1 MDFALPLENKKIT
14 DSSLE
19 IKIGEMLS
27 ENERELFKIVTDLL
41 PSGNYGQS
49 LAEFTSDRII
59 AVHCEDGGEVS
70 AISVPYSEIDSL
82 MIKRMYG
89 NAFLLAVKKNGEKTE
104 IARATYAVTAL
115 FNSAVLFMDKIS
127 SGIPTDD
134 AMESVIAAYKSF
146 CTVCP
151 KCGRNLVRPGAD
163 CLNCASKGKLVSK
176 LVKYVKPEFKII
188 SLSVIMSVVIT
199 ALSLV
204 PPYITKMLVDDV
216 IPSKNKQALYVIVAF
231 LLGTYI
237 IQYLFSAIRGT
248 LLRRAGDSIVAN
260 LRNDVFE
267 KAQHLPMKFYD
278 KTSTGS
284 VINRISNDTSNLQ
297 AFILRITQDV
307 ITQLFLLV
315 GIVIIMITMNWKL
328 SLLSLIPVPFVVY
341 ASRKFG
347 RKIRPFYRRIWRKWT
362 AVSSVLTD
370 SIPCIRV
377 VKAFS
382 GEKRASK
389 RLEKQN
395 KEWQKVSIRAGK
407 MSSIFSALISF
418 VVVCGSL
425 IIWDIG
431 GLQVINGSPDISLGL
446 LVSFISYTSM
456 FYGPVNFFA
465 GLNDSY
471 QSALT
476 SAERVMD
483 ILDAEP
489 EHDDGKGN
497 MPDHINGKVEFRH
510 VSFSFDKTKNV
521 LSDINLTI
529 EPGEAVGIVGTTGSG
544 KTTLINLF
552 MRFYDNYDGQILLD
566 GKDIKTIDMSYFRT
580 KIGYVQQEAMM
591 FSDTIFNN
599 IAYAKPNAS
608 IEEVI
613 MAADIA
619 NAHEFILRHPDA
631 YDTILGERG
640 VGLSGGER
648 QRISIARA
656 ILNNPSVLIF
666 DEATSAVDSE
676 TEKLIQDAINN
687 LVKGRTTLMIAHRL
701 STLKQADK
709 IVVIDKGRIAEF
721 GTPDELMAKKGK
733 YYKLVK
739 IQSMADQVKLDK
751 EKEHL
756 E

>member
-1 MDFALPLENKKIT
+1 MDFALPLENKKIS

-19 IKIGEMLS
+19 TKIREMLD
-27 ENERELFKIVTDLL
+27 ENERELFRIVTDLL
-41 PSGNYGQS
+41 PCGNYGQS
-49 LAEFTSDRII
+49 LAEFTDRRII
-59 AVHCEDGGEVS
+59 TAHCEEDGNIVCDT
-70 AISVPYSEIDSL
+70 VLYSEVESL
-82 MIKRMYG
+82 TIKRMYG
-89 NAFLLAVKKNGEKTE
+89 NAFLLAVKKSGEKTQ

-115 FNSAVLFMDKIS
+115 FNSAVLFMDKINS
-127 SGIPTDD
+127 EMPTDE
-134 AMESVIAAYKSF
+134 AMESVISAYRSF

-188 SLSVIMSVVIT
+188 CISVIMSVVIT

-216 IPSKNKQALYVIVAF
+216 IPSKNKQALYIIVAF

-237 IQYLFSAIRGT
+237 IQYLLGAIRGT
-248 LLRRAGDSIVAN
+248 LLRRAGDSIVAD

-395 KEWQKVSIRAGK
+395 NEWFKVSVRAGK
-407 MSSIFSALISF
+407 MSSIFSSLISF

-425 IIWDIG
+425 IIWDVG
-431 GLQVINGSPDISLGL
+431 GLQVIN
-446 LVSFISYTSM
+446 
-456 FYGPVNFFA
+456 
-465 GLNDSY
+465 
-471 QSALT
+471 
-476 SAERVMD
+476 
-483 ILDAEP
+483 
-489 EHDDGKGN
+489 
-497 MPDHINGKVEFRH
+497 
-510 VSFSFDKTKNV
+510 
-521 LSDINLTI
+521 
-529 EPGEAVGIVGTTGSG
+529 
-544 KTTLINLF
+544 
-552 MRFYDNYDGQILLD
+552 
-566 GKDIKTIDMSYFRT
+566 
-580 KIGYVQQEAMM
+580 
-591 FSDTIFNN
+591 
-599 IAYAKPNAS
+599 
-608 IEEVI
+608 
-613 MAADIA
+613 
-619 NAHEFILRHPDA
+619 
-631 YDTILGERG
+631 
-640 VGLSGGER
+640 
-648 QRISIARA
+648 
-656 ILNNPSVLIF
+656 
-666 DEATSAVDSE
+666 
-676 TEKLIQDAINN
+676 
-687 LVKGRTTLMIAHRL
+687 
-701 STLKQADK
+701 
-709 IVVIDKGRIAEF
+709 
-721 GTPDELMAKKGK
+721 
-733 YYKLVK
+733 
-739 IQSMADQVKLDK
+739 
-751 EKEHL
+751 
-756 E
+756 